1 MELKDPIIKIKGI
14 AEKKALL
21 FSKASVF
28 CVNDLLHYFPRDYK
42 HIPTIKKICDTRNG
56 ENCCI
61 QGKICSI
68 PRMFS
73 RYGKSILSFD
83 VRDESTMLTV
93 TYFNMPYLK
102 KEIVIGKE
110 LILNGKMTFSGSK
123 FTMVQPSKMTI
134 DEYRDKAGTLI
145 PVYKE
150 IKGFKSNEISKFVRS
165 IIGITTEIKEY
176 LPEYIIQKYNL
187 LPIGDALRY
196 IHFPKSIE
204 QADLCRKR
212 LAFDE
217 LFAFMIKMN
226 ALKAGVF
233 KPKSSVVVEDSDVV
247 DDFISKLP
255 YQLTEGQLK
264 AVADIKS
271 DIMSGHVMNR
281 LIEGDVGCGKTIV
294 AFAAA
299 LMVINSGYQAVIMA
313 PTGVLASQHYE
324 EIMRMTEEYNLP
336 FKPCYLAGS
345 LTAKEKRLVK
355 AGIKDGQ
362 YNIIIGTHAILED
375 DVEFSNLGLAIT
387 DEQHRFGVKQRYV
400 LGDKGNDTHVVV
412 MSATPIPRTLALIL
426 YGDLDITLI
435 KDKPAMRK
443 PIKNAVVGDD
453 YHAKI
458 LDFINARFH
467 EGRQSYIICAMAE
480 GSDDDDGEIK
490 NVVDYSKQL
499 QNELGN
505 DIKVRFLH
513 GKLKNSE
520 KESIMESFKNK
531 EFDVLVSTT
540 VVEVGINVPNSTTMI
555 VENAERFGLAQLH
568 QLRGRV
574 GRGDEQS
581 YCIFVCHNDSKKA
594 IERLNILKN
603 ENDGF
608 IISEKDLKLRGPG
621 DFWGYRQSGDPM
633 FMIADIYDDAYEL
646 KLAKSIYDE
655 LDAKGENLISLVN
668 EKSKDKDNIS
678 IIDFHGI
685 CL

>member
-176 LPEYIIQKYNL
+176 LPEYIIRKYNL

-196 IHFPKSIE
+196 IHFPQSIE

-226 ALKAGVF
+226 ALKAGVL
-233 KPKSSVVVEDSDVV
+233 KPKSSVVVENSDVV

-264 AVADIKS
+264 AVGDIKS
-271 DIMSGHVMNR
+271 DIMSGYVMNR